1 MKSVLRMCAV
11 VAAVVSVS
19 ACTVRNPVKENSPD
33 AEVLAARYVHDGP
46 ARLTL
51 YTMRSNRNGSGA
63 HTSLLI
69 NGSERVAFDPAG
81 SFRKDGAIVAKN
93 DVVYGMTPWMVDQY
107 TRFHARET
115 YHVVV
120 QSLDVSPQV
129 AEMALRKAQSLG
141 PVLESQCAQST
152 SQVLRALPGFEDA
165 PSTLFPVKLEE
176 YFAAKG
182 ATYERLFEY
191 DDDDKSKVLA
201 AFTPQYE
208 DEPLSPTN

>member
-1 MKSVLRMCAV
+1 MKSVLRVCAV
-11 VAAVVSVS
+11 VAAVVSLT

-33 AEVLAARYVHDGP
+33 AEVVAAQYVHDGP
-46 ARLTL
+46 PRLTL
-51 YTMRSNRNGSGA
+51 FTMRSNRTGQGA

-69 NGSERVAFDPAG
+69 NASERVAFDPAG
-81 SFRKDGAIVAKN
+81 SFRKEGAIVAKN

-120 QSLDVSPQV
+120 QSIDVSPQV
-129 AEMALRKAQSLG
+129 AEMALRKAKTLG
-141 PVLESQCAQST
+141 PVLEAQCAQTT
-152 SQVLRALPGFEDA
+152 SQVLRSLPGFEDA
-165 PSTLFPVKLEE
+165 PSTFFPTRLEE

-182 ATYERLFEY
+182 ATYDRLFEY

-201 AFTPQYE
+201 AFTPEYE
-208 DEPLSPTN
+208 AEPVDPSN